1 MSRGS
6 SAGYDRH
13 ITIFSPEG
21 RLYQVEYAF
30 KAIKTSGLT
39 SVGVRG
45 ADSVVVLTQR
55 KVPDKLHDPD
65 SVTNMY
71 HITDNIGLVMTGMV
85 GDARSSV
92 SRLRNEAAEFKF
104 NYGYEI
110 PVSYLAKRAADIA
123 QIYTQHANMRPLGI
137 GASSPSR
144 GATPPHACRRAARRA
159 PARSS
164 SLPSASLSPPPPSPL
179 SPPRAHPV
187 PGRLVSRTL
196 RRAHQLAAHTPSSP
210 LAAMIIA
217 GIDVEGENKIPQLYR
232 CDPAGYYVG
241 YKATSAGQKE
251 QEANNLLEKRYK
263 GADPNPSLSYD
274 DTVQLALACL
284 QNVLGSDL
292 KASDV
297 EACVVRN
304 DALKFTRLGDD
315 EVEAHLTALA
325 ERDDDVV
332 RDGS

>member
-1 MSRGS
+1 MARGS

-45 ADSVVVLTQR
+45 ADSCVVLTQR

-65 SVTNMY
+65 SVTNMHY
-71 HITDNIGLVMTGMV
+71 ITEKIGLVMTGMV
-85 GDARSSV
+85 ADARSSV
-92 SRLRNEAAEFKF
+92 SRLRAEAAEFKF
-104 NYGYEI
+104 NYGYDI
-110 PVSYLAKRAADIA
+110 PVAFLAKRAADIA
-123 QIYTQHANMRPLGI
+123 QVYTQHANMRPLGI
-137 GASSPSR
+137 
-144 GATPPHACRRAARRA
+144 
-159 PARSS
+159 
-164 SLPSASLSPPPPSPL
+164 
-179 SPPRAHPV
+179 
-187 PGRLVSRTL
+187 
-196 RRAHQLAAHTPSSP
+196 
-210 LAAMIIA
+210 AMIII
-217 GIDVEGENKIPQLYR
+217 GIDVEGEQKAPQLYR

-251 QEANNLLEKRYK
+251 QEANNFLEKRFK
-263 GADPNPSLSYD
+263 ADPNPNLNYD

-292 KASDV
+292 KANDL

-304 DALKFTRLGDD
+304 DSLKFTKLSND
-315 EVEAHLTALA
+315 EVEAQLTALA
-325 ERDDDVV
+325 ERDDDIVA
-332 RDGS
+332 RDA

>member
-45 ADSVVVLTQR
+45 ADSCVVLTQR
-55 KVPDKLHDPD
+55 KVPDKLHDPE
-65 SVTNMY
+65 SVTNLY
-71 HITDNIGLVMTGMV
+71 PITDKIGLVMTGMV
-85 GDARSSV
+85 ADARASV

-104 NYGYEI
+104 QNGYDI
-110 PVSYLAKRAADIA
+110 PVSYLAKRAADLA

-137 GASSPSR
+137 
-144 GATPPHACRRAARRA
+144 
-159 PARSS
+159 
-164 SLPSASLSPPPPSPL
+164 
-179 SPPRAHPV
+179 
-187 PGRLVSRTL
+187 
-196 RRAHQLAAHTPSSP
+196 
-210 LAAMIIA
+210 AMIII
-217 GIDVEGENKIPQLYR
+217 GIDVEGDTKIPQLFR

-241 YKATSAGQKE
+241 YKATAAGQKE
-251 QEANNLLEKRYK
+251 QEATNFLEKRYK
-263 GADPNPSLSYD
+263 TDLNPSLSYD

-292 KASDV
+292 KAPDL
-297 EACVVRN
+297 EACVVRGEQ
-304 DALKFTRLGDD
+304 LKFTRLNND
-315 EVEAHLTALA
+315 EIEAHLTALA
-325 ERDDDVV
+325 ERDDAVV
-332 RDGS
+332 ES